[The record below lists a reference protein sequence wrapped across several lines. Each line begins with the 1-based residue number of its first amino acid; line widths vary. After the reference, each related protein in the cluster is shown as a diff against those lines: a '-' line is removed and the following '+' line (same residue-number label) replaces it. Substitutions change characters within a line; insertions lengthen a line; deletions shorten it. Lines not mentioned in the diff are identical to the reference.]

1 MVDFLV
7 SYGWIIWLA
16 LVLIFLT
23 LEMFTLDFTFLM
35 ISVGSVAGL
44 AASLFGAAWFIQIL
58 LAAALSALLIFTIR
72 PSLLRRLSRGA
83 DPTLSNLAALIGLGG
98 AVVSPLSR
106 TTGQVK
112 LGNGETWTA
121 KLSPAVSPR
130 EIGLGERVVVVAIEG
145 ATAFVVPEE
154 RTAQ

>member
-1 MVDFLV
+1 MLDFMV

-16 LVLIFLT
+16 LVLVFLT

-35 ISVGSVAGL
+35 ISIGSVAGL
-44 AASLFGAAWFIQIL
+44 AAALFGAEWYIQIL

-72 PSLLRRLSRGA
+72 PSLLRRLRRGA
-83 DPTLSNLAALIGLGG
+83 DPALSNLAALIGLGG
-98 AVVSPLSR
+98 AVVAPLSANG
-106 TTGQVK
+106 GQVK

-121 KLSPAVSPR
+121 RLSPAVSSR

-145 ATAFVVPEE
+145 ATAFVVSEE
-154 RTAQ
+154 RTAE